1 MNGYLNQIA
10 KGTEDS
16 MEARLGCELAFMER
30 VLAEM
35 HSPDMSCG
43 ALRDENGTV
52 YQLDLTFTTASQKA
66 VLRLVR
72 QGKNGRWK
80 NSFAVTGYYK
90 RA

>member
-16 MEARLGCELAFMER
+16 MEARPGYELAFMER
-30 VLAEM
+30 VLAGM
-35 HSPDMSCG
+35 HSPDVACDV
-43 ALRDENGTV
+43 LRDESETA
-52 YQLDLTFTTASQKA
+52 YQLDLTFTTPSQKA

-80 NSFAVTGYYK
+80 NNFAVTGYYK